1 MSSHCEE
8 TAVTNAKEGIHE
20 SKRPCECQ
28 ISLNS
33 ILKNHD
39 TDNDGKQINWKP
51 RGKKGHIH
59 EHKAYPIQNGGGGEE
74 GKTYPLQDE
83 KAKHKR
89 NKKIQRRTER
99 SSCIPG

>member
-1 MSSHCEE
+1 M
-8 TAVTNAKEGIHE
+8 TPTVMGNK
-20 SKRPCECQ
+20 
-28 ISLNS
+28 S
-33 ILKNHD
+33 IGNQ
-39 TDNDGKQINWKP
+39 GKK
-51 RGKKGHIH
+51 KKGHIH

-89 NKKIQRRTER
+89 NNKIQRRTEK